1 MRKITEMN
9 VWFHAEPD
17 FDEHEAAIKIM
28 ETFCVPGRTCTVSF
42 NLNDTYFVDDE
53 LERKTPVLRPDYFD
67 VSEVFTDQEVELSM
81 AYMGGNLT
89 LTLDNSSVRLPF
101 TVNDNEA
108 RRIYNALGKLL
119 AGAINRKP

>member
-1 MRKITEMN
+1 MN

-28 ETFCVPGRTCTVSF
+28 ETFLHPGRTCIVSSS
-42 NLNDTYFVDDE
+42 LNNTYFVDDE
-53 LERKTPVLRPDYFD
+53 FERKTPILRPDYFD
-67 VSEVFTDQEVELSM
+67 VSEIFTNQEVELSM

-89 LTLDNSSVRLPF
+89 LTLDNSSVRLLF
-101 TVNDNEA
+101 TVSDHEA